1 MSKLTTTYWVASSVA
16 KQSSLESITSVQR
29 KLEKTLIP
37 VVVELGRVSI
47 TVRELLDI
55 AVGDVLQLETSLES
69 DLNIMI
75 GQREKF
81 SCKPG
86 LSGKRLAVQITG
98 SIAKGDDENE

>member
-1 MSKLTTTYWVASSVA
+1 V

-37 VVVELGRVSI
+37 MTVELGRVSI
-47 TVRELLDI
+47 TVQELLDLS
-55 AVGDVLQLETSLES
+55 VGDVLQLETGVNA
-69 DLNIMI
+69 DLNVMI

-98 SIAKGDDENE
+98 SIAKGDDEN